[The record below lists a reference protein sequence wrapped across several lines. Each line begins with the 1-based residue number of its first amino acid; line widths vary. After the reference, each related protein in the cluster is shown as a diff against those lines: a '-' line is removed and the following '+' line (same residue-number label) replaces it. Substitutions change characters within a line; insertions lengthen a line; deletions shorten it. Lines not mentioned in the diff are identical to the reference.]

1 MIKWTVTDLS
11 FRPQVARVFNSTRLM
26 VSSTQRGLTRLSH
39 VLFFF
44 FFSFS
49 FSGDLIP
56 DQYCYYKRYNKLR
69 KRNHYNNYHLSDPTQ
84 LYDLNRFKIYIYIY
98 IVLIFGKTVYF
109 EVNFY

>member
-1 MIKWTVTDLS
+1 MYS
-11 FRPQVARVFNSTRLM
+11 
-26 VSSTQRGLTRLSH
+26 
-39 VLFFF
+39 FF

-69 KRNHYNNYHLSDPTQ
+69 KRNQYNNYHLSDPTQ